1 MTPSLEGSADYAV
14 YQEADY
20 ANQVMTELKF
30 TAEQV
35 CTHLTLIDGGKSMIY
50 PP

>member
-1 MTPSLEGSADYAV
+1 MKPSLDGSADYVV

-20 ANQVMTELKF
+20 ANQVMTEPKF

-35 CTHLTLIDGGKSMIY
+35 CTHLTLIDEEKSIIY